1 MKKNL
6 LLKTCA
12 ALLLLLTTTAADAAD
27 APRQLLALEKY
38 TVPVGVPGAVVGR
51 FTTEEA
57 VTLADDPSGL
67 FEIVNNELKL
77 RKKAAVTA
85 SSPMLFEI
93 GVAYGGE
100 RKQFTIV
107 RDEFI
112 RNKVVAHRGAWKGYG
127 YHQNSRHSLRKA
139 IELGCEASEF
149 DVWLTKD
156 KYIALN
162 HDYEYDGM
170 IVELSKLADMR
181 RVILEQGEVMAT
193 LDEYLEIIRGQNRTR
208 LVLELK
214 STPANRIGLELADAA
229 VAMVHK
235 MGAQA
240 WVDYISFDYEVL
252 KRVRALDPT
261 AHIAYL
267 GAVVP
272 MDQQKI
278 EGMSGI
284 DYHFSQFDNMPRL
297 YDRARMLG
305 LTINVWTVNDPKIM
319 ERMLDMGVDFI
330 TTDEPAMLLEM
341 IEKRNER

>member
-1 MKKNL
+1 MKKNF
-6 LLKTCA
+6 LLKIVA
-12 ALLLLLTTTAADAAD
+12 GLLLLTTTAADAA
-27 APRQLLALEKY
+27 APREPMPALEKY

-51 FTTEEA
+51 FVTEEP
-57 VTLADDPSGL
+57 VTLVSDPSGL
-67 FEIVNNELKL
+67 FEIADNQLKL
-77 RKKAAVTA
+77 RKKGVVTA
-85 SSPMLFEI
+85 ASPIAFEI
-93 GVAYGGE
+93 VVAYGDA
-100 RKQFTIV
+100 RKNFTV
-107 RDEFI
+107 VKDEFI
-112 RNKVVAHRGAWKGYG
+112 HNKVVAHRGAWKGYG

-156 KYIALN
+156 KFIAVN

-193 LDEYLEIIRGQNRTR
+193 LDEFLDIAKEQNRTR

-214 STPANRIGLELADAA
+214 STPSNKIGLELADA
-229 VAMVHK
+229 VVTMVHE

-284 DYHFSQFDNMPRL
+284 DYHFSQFDKMPRL

-305 LTINVWTVNDPKIM
+305 LTINVWTVDDPEVM
-319 ERMLDMGVDFI
+319 RRMLDMGVDFI
-330 TTDEPAMLLEM
+330 TTDEPKMLLEM
-341 IEKRNER
+341 IETKK

>member
-1 MKKNL
+1 M
-6 LLKTCA
+6 
-12 ALLLLLTTTAADAAD
+12 
-27 APRQLLALEKY
+27 
-38 TVPVGVPGAVVGR
+38 
-51 FTTEEA
+51 
-57 VTLADDPSGL
+57 
-67 FEIVNNELKL
+67 
-77 RKKAAVTA
+77 TA
-85 SSPMLFEI
+85 SSPILFEI
-93 GVAYGGE
+93 EVACGDAQK
-100 RKQFTIV
+100 RFTIV
-107 RDEFI
+107 KDEFI

-149 DVWLTKD
+149 DAWLTKD
-156 KYIALN
+156 KYIAIN

-193 LDEYLEIIRGQNRTR
+193 LDEYLDIIRGQNRTR

-214 STPANRIGLELADAA
+214 SMPTNKIGLELADAA

-278 EGMSGI
+278 EGMNGI

>member
-6 LLKTCA
+6 LLKTFA
-12 ALLLLLTTTAADAAD
+12 ALLLLLTTTAAAA
-27 APRQLLALEKY
+27 AEPLLALQKY
-38 TVPVGVPGAVVGR
+38 TVPVGVPGAAVGR
-51 FTTEEA
+51 FSTEEP
-57 VTLADDPSGL
+57 VMLAGDPSGL
-67 FEIVNNELKL
+67 FEIVGNQLKL
-77 RKKAAVTA
+77 RKKAVVTA
-85 SSPMLFEI
+85 SSPILFEI
-93 GVAYGGE
+93 DVTCGDAQK
-100 RKQFTIV
+100 RFTV
-107 RDEFI
+107 VKDEFI
-112 RNKVVAHRGAWKGYG
+112 HNKVIAHRGAWKHYG
-127 YHQNSRHSLRKA
+127 NHQNSRHALRKA
-139 IELGCEASEF
+139 IELGCEGSEF

-156 KYIALN
+156 KYIAIN

-170 IVELSKLADMR
+170 IVELSKLSDMR
-181 RVILEQGEVMAT
+181 RVVLEKGEVMAT
-193 LDEYLEIIRGQNRTR
+193 LDEYLNIIREQNRTR

-214 STPANRIGLELADAA
+214 SMPHNKIGLELTDAV
-229 VAMVHK
+229 VAMVHE

-284 DYHFSQFDNMPRL
+284 DYHFSQFDKMPRL

-305 LTINVWTVNDPKIM
+305 LTINIWTVNDSEIM
-319 ERMLDMGVDFI
+319 ERLLDMNVDFI

-341 IEKRNER
+341 IEKRNKQ